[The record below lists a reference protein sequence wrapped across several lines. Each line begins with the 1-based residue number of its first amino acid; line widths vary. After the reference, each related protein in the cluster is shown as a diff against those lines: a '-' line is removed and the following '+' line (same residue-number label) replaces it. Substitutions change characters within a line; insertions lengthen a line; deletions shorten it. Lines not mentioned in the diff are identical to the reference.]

1 MNECD
6 TANPP
11 STPTRIF
18 QESIKRK
25 SMEQKQSTRTKW
37 LNIRMTEE
45 EFKVIENLRRQ
56 STTKSLSEYAR
67 KTLMG
72 KPVVLRYRNQSL
84 DDFMTGM
91 LQLQKD
97 LKVIRNDFDRVI
109 RGLRPFGHMPEFQQ
123 WILLNEQD
131 KTSLLRQIDTIS
143 NTITKSFEL
152 WSHA

>member
-1 MNECD
+1 
-6 TANPP
+6 
-11 STPTRIF
+11 
-18 QESIKRK
+18 
-25 SMEQKQSTRTKW
+25 MEQKQSTRTKW

-45 EFKVIENLRRQ
+45 EFQVIENLRRQ

-109 RGLRPFGHMPEFQQ
+109 RGLRPFRQMPEFQQ

-131 KTSLLRQIDTIS
+131 KTRLLRQIDTIS
-143 NTITKSFEL
+143 NTITKSYEL